1 MPWDP
6 VQYLTFGSERLRP
19 ALDLLAQVPLEA
31 LRRAVDLGCGAGN
44 VTRMLRE
51 RWPSAEVM
59 GVDSSPEMLVSA
71 ARACPGASWREADL
85 ATWAP
90 DAPVDLIFS
99 NAALHWADDHGRL
112 LPRLMG
118 FLAPGGCLAVQM
130 PRNYD
135 RPSHASV
142 FEIIDGHPEW
152 ARRLGPLL
160 RRDPVLS
167 PEAYEA
173 LLSPLAARVAAW
185 ETDYLHLLEGE
196 DAVLGWIRGSFLTP
210 LMEALEPADH
220 EPFLAACR
228 AKLGEAYPRDARG
241 RTPFR
246 FRRLFLVVTK

>member
-6 VQYLTFGSERLRP
+6 DQYLAFGSERLRP
-19 ALDLLAQVPLEA
+19 ALDLLAQVPLTA
-31 LRRAVDLGCGAGN
+31 PHRVVDLGCGAGN

-51 RWPSAEVM
+51 RWPEADVL
-59 GVDSSPEMLVSA
+59 GVDSSPEMLASA
-71 ARACPGASWREADL
+71 ARACPGASWREANL

-90 DAPVDLIFS
+90 EARVDLIFS
-99 NAALHWADDHGRL
+99 NAALHWADDHDRL
-112 LPRLMG
+112 LPRLLG
-118 FLAPGGCLAVQM
+118 FLAPGGCMAVQM
-130 PRNYD
+130 PRNHD

-142 FEIIDGHPEW
+142 FEVIDRNPDW

-167 PEAYEA
+167 LEAYEA
-173 LLSPLAARVAAW
+173 LLSPAHVDAW

-210 LMEALEPADH
+210 LMEALDPADR
-220 EPFLAACR
+220 ESFLAACR
-228 AKLGEAYPRDARG
+228 VALREAYPQDGFG

-246 FRRLFLVVTK
+246 FRRLFLVATK